1 MELTYE
7 QNVKR
12 TDWKS
17 MILLIAS
24 VFITSFFLTASLGII
39 KYDILRNYYD
49 LELVELS
56 DLRFFIPVFLSF
68 FVLLFLIIKKFLYK
82 QHELILSFSWLA
94 LLLLFSYFSPVKS
107 LVIGALI
114 FAVPALYLSISKTLM
129 LKADKLSLGQKII
142 TIVFAI
148 VNLLVFLS
156 LIYLLVIKSKIIY
169 FPPDSVNGSMISN
182 DVIYYDHMK
191 ERWNKVFLLFGAL
204 SLLYVVGL
212 ILSIFTS
219 FRYKKILIK
228 TGWIITGLLLIAQVV
243 VFTVSMV
250 YRLKVFTTSTYDFGI
265 FIQMFYNMKAGNGML
280 TTLERSI
287 ILSHNHHCR

>member
-7 QNVKR
+7 QNVKK

-39 KYDILRNYYD
+39 KYDILRNYYN

-56 DLRFFIPVFLSF
+56 DLRFFIPIFLGF
-68 FVLLFLIIKKFLYK
+68 FVVLFLIIKKFLCK

-129 LKADKLSLGQKII
+129 LKADKLSLWQKII
-142 TIVFAI
+142 TIVFAV
-148 VNLLVFLS
+148 VNLLIFLS

-169 FPPDSVNGSMISN
+169 FPPDSINGSMVSN

-191 ERWNKVFLLFGAL
+191 VRWNKVFLLFGAF

-228 TGWIITGLLLIAQVV
+228 TGWIIIDSSSCRLHCFHGL
-243 VFTVSMV
+243 S
-250 YRLKVFTTSTYDFGI
+250 LKGI
-265 FIQMFYNMKAGNGML
+265 YNFYL
-280 TTLERSI
+280 
-287 ILSHNHHCR
+287 